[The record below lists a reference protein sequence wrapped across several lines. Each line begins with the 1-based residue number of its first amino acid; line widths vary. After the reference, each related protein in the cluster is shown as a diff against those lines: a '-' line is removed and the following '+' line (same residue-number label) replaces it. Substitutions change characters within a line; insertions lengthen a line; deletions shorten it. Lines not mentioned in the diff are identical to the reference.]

1 MAEPD
6 GARAVDADGGAW
18 HLSDAVVE
26 LGCFLPEVFSCQAL
40 AAASRMR
47 RDRRRLSF
55 GRGDGE
61 VDLAGGLN
69 GEGGAVLADGLN
81 GEGDG
86 EIEG

>member
-6 GARAVDADGGAW
+6 GARAVDADGGHQDQDGDDDAAGVGEIDLVLHNVAHADGGAW

-47 RDRRRLSF
+47 RDRRRL
-55 GRGDGE
+55 
-61 VDLAGGLN
+61 
-69 GEGGAVLADGLN
+69 
-81 GEGDG
+81 
-86 EIEG
+86 